1 MIEVGVRVLKNRMGS
16 YLAQVRQ
23 GQTIVVTDRGRPIA
37 RIERIDGAVDLPE
50 SLRHMISEGR
60 VVDHG
65 RPGPLETPRVS
76 LSPGAR
82 SMVDYVRDQR
92 R

>member
-1 MIEVGVRVLKNRMGS
+1 MIEVGVRLLKNRLGS
-16 YLAQVRQ
+16 YLAQVRE
-23 GQTIVVTDRGRPIA
+23 GQTIVVTDRGRPVA
-37 RIERIDGAVDLPE
+37 RIERIDAAVDLPE
-50 SLRHMISEGR
+50 SIRQLISEGR
-60 VVDHG
+60 IVDRG
-65 RPGPLETPRVS
+65 RPGRLKAPRVS

>member
-1 MIEVGVRVLKNRMGS
+1 MIEVGVRLLKNRLGS

-23 GQTIVVTDRGRPIA
+23 GQTIVVTDRGRPVA
-37 RIERIDGAVDLPE
+37 RIERIDGGVDLPE

-60 VVDHG
+60 IVDRG
-65 RPGPLETPRVS
+65 RPRLRQTPRTR
-76 LSPGAR
+76 LSPGVG
-82 SMVDYVRDQR
+82 SMVDYVREQR